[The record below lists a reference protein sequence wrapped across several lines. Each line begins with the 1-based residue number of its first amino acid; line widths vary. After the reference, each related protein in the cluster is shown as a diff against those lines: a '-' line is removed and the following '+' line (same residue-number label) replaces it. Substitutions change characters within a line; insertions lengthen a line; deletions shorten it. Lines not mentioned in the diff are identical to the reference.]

1 MRTKKVLSRPLL
13 EAVKLDLENGLTA
26 AQIEERVA
34 KGYVNETKIGGS
46 KSVWAIFSEN
56 VFTFFNFICLLVFI
70 WILTVAQSFDDI
82 KNATFMGI
90 ILINT
95 SIGIVQELKAKHTM
109 DKLSLLSSPDVKVLR
124 EGRQSAIKLNQILT
138 DDIVLLEPG
147 AQICSD
153 SILEEGMLEV
163 NESLLTGESMP
174 IKKEVGDSLL
184 AGSYVITGK
193 GKSRV
198 EKIGEENYI
207 QQIAQKAKELKKN
220 KSELIRSI
228 KLIMRVIGIAIIPLA
243 ALSFLNNFNAQLRKL
258 NEVSHILATDNGY
271 LQALRYLE
279 EFRLAHTALEIQ
291 SAYKEAV
298 FKTAGSIIGMIPV
311 GLFLLTSVALAVGI
325 LRLYKKKAVV
335 RELYSIETLARVN
348 MLCLDKTGTI
358 TDGTMNVAKVIDFG
372 CERKGCSVNDI
383 VSSMQMALDENNQTA
398 IALKNYF
405 KIENIIRAE
414 YTIAFSSERKASAVY
429 LEEIGLCVLGAPEF
443 ICKSLSAR
451 VQGEIEHYQQRG
463 NRVLLL
469 GISKNK
475 ASIESRTIPD
485 SCTPAALIVIEDNIK
500 PDAARTIAKFKENG
514 VDVRVISGDNPLTVA
529 EVARRVGIDNA
540 YKFISLQN
548 LSDADIKS
556 LALDYTVFGRVNP
569 AQKKLLIQIFKE
581 HGKTVAMTGD
591 GINDILALKEADCSV
606 AMANG
611 AEATRNIA
619 QLVLMDSDFGSMP
632 EIVNEGRRVI
642 NNVQRTSSLFLT
654 KTLFSFLLLISV
666 FMLRH
671 GYPLDPVQLTFTNLF
686 IIGIASFV
694 LALEPN
700 KNKIK
705 GKFITNIL
713 KNIVPPAL
721 SMVVSILLL
730 VLLYQKGVLGV
741 SESEYNTIITYTLFG
756 NFMLVLYNISRPFNL
771 TRAVLNISILT
782 LAVGCA
788 IVMPL
793 LPNQD
798 LNMFNLA
805 QLQSLFSY
813 TLIFSLIFLAENVI
827 KAVDYVIKKYQEPP
841 KGDFSKMRLIEGPN
855 DKDYLDFLAYL
866 NQKREAQKQLEE

>member
-1 MRTKKVLSRPLL
+1 MRKKKTLSRPLL
-13 EAVKLDLENGLTA
+13 EETEVNLENGLTA
-26 AQIEERVA
+26 VQIEERIA

-46 KSVWAIFSEN
+46 KSLWAIFSEN
-56 VFTFFNFICLLVFI
+56 VLTFFNFICLLVFI
-70 WILTVAQSFDDI
+70 WIITVAESFDDL
-82 KNATFMGI
+82 KNATFMVI
-90 ILINT
+90 IAINT
-95 SIGIVQELKAKHTM
+95 SIGIVQELKAKKAM

-124 EGRQSAIKLNQILT
+124 QGKQSTIKLNEIVT
-138 DDIVLLEPG
+138 DDIVYLEPG

-153 SILEEGMLEV
+153 SILEEGTLEV

-184 AGSYVITGK
+184 SGSYVITGK

-198 EKIGEENYI
+198 EKIGEENYV
-207 QQIAQKAKELKKN
+207 QQIALKAKELKKN
-220 KSELIRSI
+220 KSELVRSI

-243 ALSFLNNFNAQLRKL
+243 LLSFVNNFNARLMKL
-258 NEVSHILATDNGY
+258 NEVSNILAVDNSY
-271 LQALRYLE
+271 LKAIKHFDLFTQ
-279 EFRLAHTALEIQ
+279 AHTALEIQ
-291 SAYKEAV
+291 TAYKVAV

-358 TDGTMNVAKVIDFG
+358 TDGTMNVSKVVDFG
-372 CERKGCSVNDI
+372 CERRGLSVNDI

-405 KIENIIRAE
+405 KIENTIKAD

-429 LEEIGLCVLGAPEF
+429 FEEIGLCVLGAPEF
-443 ICKSLSAR
+443 VCKGLSAR

-463 NRVLLL
+463 NRVLML

-475 ASIESRTIPD
+475 TFIESRTMPD
-485 SCTPAALIVIEDNIK
+485 SCVPMALIVIEDNIK
-500 PDAARTIAKFKENG
+500 PDAASTIAKFKENG

-548 LSDADIKS
+548 LSDADIKA

-632 EIVNEGRRVI
+632 DIVNEGRRVI
-642 NNVQRTSSLFLT
+642 NNVQRSSSLFLT
-654 KTLFSFLLLISV
+654 KTLFSFLLLLSV
-666 FMLRH
+666 FMLRQ

-705 GKFITNIL
+705 GKFINNIL

-730 VLLYQKGVLGV
+730 LLLYETKVLGV
-741 SESEYNTIITYTLFG
+741 SEAEYNTIVTYTLFG

-771 TRAVLNISILT
+771 TRAVLNISILV

-788 IVMPL
+788 IIMPL

-798 LNMFNLA
+798 LNL
-805 QLQSLFSY
+805 LKLSKLESLFSY

-827 KAVDYVIKKYQEPP
+827 KVVDYVIKKYQEPT

-855 DKDYLDFLAYL
+855 DKDYLDFLAHL
-866 NQKREAQKQLEE
+866 NKKREIQKQLEE